1 MSEDSIGVHV
11 LIPYYSRF
19 GVIASLA
26 EGVAD
31 GVAQVSGATAELLPI
46 DDQPVDEPRAGE
58 QPDDM
63 PLRRA
68 QVVARFAAADAVIVG
83 SPAYF
88 GNMAA
93 AVKRLFEDCATA
105 SAPGGVDR
113 TRPWHGQLL
122 RNKIG
127 AAFTASATPHGGNEL
142 ALHSILT
149 MMMHLG
155 MVLVTPG
162 QHEPILEN
170 DAAPYGATAVT
181 GALGTHPLSDLE
193 QQEARDLGQRVAEHT
208 LWLRLGY
215 LEASRHAPP
224 PVLEPPT
231 SALWEEQQHV
241 VPPSAIS
248 RENTKVDRPR
258 RQR

>member
-1 MSEDSIGVHV
+1 MSEQSIGVHV

-26 EGVAD
+26 ERVAE

-46 DDQPVDEPRAGE
+46 EDQPVDEARAGE

-63 PLRRA
+63 LLRRA
-68 QVVARFAAADAVIVG
+68 RIVDRFAEADALVVG

-88 GNMAA
+88 GSMAS

-113 TRPWHGQLL
+113 TRPWHVQLL
-122 RNKIG
+122 HDKVG
-127 AAFTASATPHGGNEL
+127 AAFTASATPHGGNEM

-181 GALGTHPLSDLE
+181 GALGTRPPAELE
-193 QQEARDLGQRVAEHT
+193 ERAARDLGRRVAEYA
-208 LWLRLGY
+208 LWLRIGRI
-215 LEASRHAPP
+215 EAGRRAPP
-224 PVLEPPT
+224 ATLAPLE
-231 SALWEEQQHV
+231 SAFWQEQHQ
-241 VPPSAIS
+241 PAPSSAIS
-248 RENTKVDRPR
+248 RENVTVDRTR